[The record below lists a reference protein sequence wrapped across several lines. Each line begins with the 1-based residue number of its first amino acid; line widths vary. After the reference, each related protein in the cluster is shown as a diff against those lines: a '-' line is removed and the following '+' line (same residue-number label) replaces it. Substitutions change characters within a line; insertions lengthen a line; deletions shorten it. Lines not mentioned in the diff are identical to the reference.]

1 MEEENK
7 SALDTEKAEETAADT
22 KPADQPAET
31 SAAEPEHTI
40 VKAEDDEPVVIKPLE
55 KGEKLTRKQRDA
67 WEARANEII
76 EKIRPYIQH
85 DGGDVELL
93 GIDEDGIAYVTFL
106 GACAGCMMAGEDFS
120 TGIRLLLLDEFP
132 ELKEVVLVGA

>member
-1 MEEENK
+1 MEENK
-7 SALDTEKAEETAADT
+7 SVVENEQPEET
-22 KPADQPAET
+22 KPADE
-31 SAAEPEHTI
+31 SKHTI
-40 VKAEDDEPVVIKPLE
+40 VKAEDEGPVEILPLGN
-55 KGEKLTRKQRDA
+55 GEKLTRKQRDA
-67 WEARANEII
+67 WEERANSII

-106 GACAGCMMAGEDFS
+106 GACTSCMMAGEDFS